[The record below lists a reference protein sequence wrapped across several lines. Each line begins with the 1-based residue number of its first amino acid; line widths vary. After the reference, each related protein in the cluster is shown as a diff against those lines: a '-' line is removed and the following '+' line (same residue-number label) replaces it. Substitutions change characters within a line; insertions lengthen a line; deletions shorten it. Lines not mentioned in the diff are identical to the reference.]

1 MNIFGEKIKNMVC
14 GPIKK
19 FSLKYFQKI
28 LFCHF
33 MKEKT
38 WDLVLC
44 IETYFVY
51 NQFLLKLTIY
61 MNRVTCQSAVLS
73 AGWAGKGDG
82 GS

>member
-51 NQFLLKLTIY
+51 DQFLLIL
-61 MNRVTCQSAVLS
+61 NRDFTRVIL
-73 AGWAGKGDG
+73 
-82 GS
+82 